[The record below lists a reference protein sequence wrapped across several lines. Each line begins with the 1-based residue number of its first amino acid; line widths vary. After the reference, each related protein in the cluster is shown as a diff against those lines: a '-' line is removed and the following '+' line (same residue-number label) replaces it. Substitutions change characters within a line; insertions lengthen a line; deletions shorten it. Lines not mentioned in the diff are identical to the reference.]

1 MESTRDE
8 TQLIEQAYEKFCSG
22 EISREELLKAME
34 LASMFSL
41 SNYLTTQMKGTSYE
55 RVREDYHTV

>member
-1 MESTRDE
+1 MKSISVE
-8 TQLIEQAYEKFCSG
+8 TQLIEQAYEKFCNG

-41 SNYLTTQMKGTSYE
+41 SNYLITQLEGTSYD